1 MSEDDKE
8 SLPEEERIAEDVGE
22 TLDVVEEVEEDGI
35 LRSSS
40 AMLLS
45 GKKVTEQSGLTFI
58 PDFA

>member
-35 LRSSS
+35 VRSSLT
-40 AMLLS
+40 MLLS

>member
-35 LRSSS
+35 VRSSL

-45 GKKVTEQSGLTFI
+45 AKKVTEQSGLTFI

>member
-35 LRSSS
+35 VRSSLT
-40 AMLLS
+40 MLLS
-45 GKKVTEQSGLTFI
+45 GKKVTE
-58 PDFA
+58 

>member
-35 LRSSS
+35 LRSSL

-45 GKKVTEQSGLTFI
+45 GKKVTEQSGLTFT